1 MISYYDL
8 IKSFYTEEEWEQLL
22 NNEPIDREEY
32 IDISPGSGFH
42 LRLPKNHKRNFHD

>member
-8 IKSFYTEEEWEQLL
+8 IKSFFTQEEFDRLLRGEKLEWKWED
-22 NNEPIDREEY
+22 N

-42 LRLPKNHKRNFHD
+42 LRERKRKNK